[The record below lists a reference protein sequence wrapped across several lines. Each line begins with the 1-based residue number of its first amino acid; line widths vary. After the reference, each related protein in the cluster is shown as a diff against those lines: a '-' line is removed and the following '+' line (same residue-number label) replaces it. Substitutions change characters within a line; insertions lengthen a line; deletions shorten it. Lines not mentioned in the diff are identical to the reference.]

1 MAKITAPFLSLTA
14 SGTLGKTLTASKW
27 KGIAYMRTRVIPKL
41 SMVATS
47 VAVRLLIKD
56 ATQAWKSGA
65 TVGSV
70 VINATYKSAFNL
82 AATGSALSGFNL
94 YVRNSVVINY
104 DATTSPYYDG
114 TFVAPTDPKDIG
126 I

>member
-1 MAKITAPFLSLTA
+1 MAKVTAPFLSLTA
-14 SGTLGKTLTASKW
+14 SGTLGKTITASKW
-27 KGIAYMRTRVIPKL
+27 KGVVYMRTRVIPKL

-56 ATQAWKSGA
+56 ATQAWKAEA

-70 VINATYKSAFNL
+70 VINASYKAAFNL
-82 AATGSALSGFNL
+82 AAEGQALSGFNL
-94 YVRNSVVINY
+94 YVRNAVAINY
-104 DATTSPYYDG
+104 DGTTSPYYDG
-114 TFVAPTDPKDIG
+114 TFVAPTDPTDLG